1 MHWIPFPTNYFKKF
15 KLFDPNREV
24 SQKTSNCFIFENQL
38 KRSIQKAENE
48 RRGISRRAP
57 KFLCVQAP
65 FPFPP
70 FGTRVF
76 IKKKRSKTGYHQQLH
91 VSYRAHNEELSC
103 CTHKP
108 YVAARRALWLVQR
121 RVSEQEMNGHTYYV
135 LISPYHCHPFIC
147 HRSQSAVAQPVC
159 TYNAARARRYD
170 ECDLHFAPRCT

>member
-1 MHWIPFPTNYFKKF
+1 
-15 KLFDPNREV
+15 V
-24 SQKTSNCFIFENQL
+24 SQKTGNCFIFENQL
-38 KRSIQKAENE
+38 KRSTKEARNITPRSQV
-48 RRGISRRAP
+48 
-57 KFLCVQAP
+57 FVCVQAP

-108 YVAARRALWLVQR
+108 YVAALWLVQR

-147 HRSQSAVAQPVC
+147 HRSQSAVAQPAC
-159 TYNAARARRYD
+159 TYNARAAAA
-170 ECDLHFAPRCT
+170 L